1 MFALTTAKNTLK
13 FMALAMFLVGIAACA
28 RHEPVYTVENHP
40 IPQVAQKLTLP
51 EIEKAIMLAGT
62 QRNWRFE
69 QVKPGQLKGR
79 FFDGK
84 HEALVDVSYSQTAY
98 SIGLNSTMNL
108 KQTDSTIHG
117 TYNRW
122 IRNLERDI
130 EDRLYKAGLEKS

>member
-1 MFALTTAKNTLK
+1 
-13 FMALAMFLVGIAACA
+13 
-28 RHEPVYTVENHP
+28 
-40 IPQVAQKLTLP
+40 
-51 EIEKAIMLAGT
+51 MLAGT

-84 HEALVDVSYSQTAY
+84 HEALIDLSYSQTAY

-108 KQTDSTIHG
+108 RQTDSTNQG

-130 EDRLYKAGLEKS
+130 EDRLYKAGLEKT

>member
-1 MFALTTAKNTLK
+1 MFAFSTVRNTLK
-13 FMALAMFLVGIAACA
+13 FMALAVFLIGVAACA

-40 IPQVAQKLTLP
+40 IPAVAQKLTLP
-51 EIEKAIMLAGT
+51 EIEKTIMLAGS

-69 QVKPGQLKGR
+69 PVKPGQLKGR

-84 HEALVDVSYSQTAY
+84 HEAIVDVSYSQTAY

-108 KQTDSTIHG
+108 RQTDSTIHG
-117 TYNRW
+117 RYNNW

-130 EDRLYKAGLEKS
+130 EERLYKTGLEKS